1 MSMSLD
7 LIFASIGGQ
16 ESAELPANIEKVVA
30 DVVEDTAEEIAQ
42 EAAEAVVEAEIKEVE
57 ANVADLSKDVAST
70 ETTVEA
76 LEEKVEELQEHID
89 GMEAMAKGET
99 PFNSQMFA
107 YHFKKGSALA
117 ARFGAPVEHVGAESF
132 ADASTANLAAYQGME
147 GMKEVA
153 QKAGGAIKKF
163 FIQLFGQFISLY
175 NSIFDRLKGFEKKA
189 GVVKASVT
197 TAASAGKLRKGKI
210 PLAGAP
216 ASLLDAKGS
225 AGGAIPAIIN
235 AVNTI
240 GGTDGGA
247 EGVQRLVTALTKM
260 GPKVGTPK
268 NFPGSDAHAVQ
279 VGATT
284 VILVAPKDDENIGK
298 ATWSQTGDSA
308 KNMTMV
314 DALDGGA
321 LQAICDSVGNN
332 AGKLQ
337 SAKLSAANLTK
348 SRDQAIASAEASD
361 KPVNRGAHAATLK
374 MGEKALRF
382 GGDILGAQLQFV
394 QAHIANR
401 LDKKDDKKDDK
412 SEEKKEEKK
421 EEAKAE

>member
-1 MSMSLD
+1 MSMSMPLD
-7 LIFASIGGQ
+7 LIFASIAGK
-16 ESAELPANIEKVVA
+16 ESAELPANVEKVVA

-57 ANVADLSKDVAST
+57 ANVAEISKDVAAT

-76 LEEKVEELQEHID
+76 LEEKVEELQEHIS
-89 GMEAMAKGET
+89 GMEAMASGAT
-99 PFNSQMFA
+99 PFNAQLFA
-107 YHFKKGSALA
+107 YHFKKGSALS

-132 ADASTANLAAYQGME
+132 ADVATANLAAYQGME

-175 NSIFDRLKGFEKKA
+175 NNLFDRLKGFEKKA
-189 GVVKASVT
+189 GIVKASVT
-197 TAASAGKLRKGKI
+197 AAGGAGKLKKGKI
-210 PLAGAP
+210 SLSGAAAG
-216 ASLLDAKGS
+216 LLDAKGS

-235 AVNTI
+235 AINGI
-240 GGTDGGA
+240 GGTNGGA

-260 GPKVGTPK
+260 GPKGGAPK
-268 NFPGSDAHAVQ
+268 DFPNVDAHAVQ

-284 VILVAPKDDENIGK
+284 VVLVAPKDDENIGK
-298 ATWSQTGDSA
+298 AMWSQSSDAS
-308 KNMTMV
+308 KNLTEIE
-314 DALDGGA
+314 ALDGGA
-321 LQAICDSVGNN
+321 LQAICDSVGSN

-337 SAKLSAANLTK
+337 SAKLSAASLTK

-374 MGEKALRF
+374 LGEKALRF

-394 QAHIANR
+394 QAHIGGRAE
-401 LDKKDDKKDDK
+401 KKDDKA
-412 SEEKKEEKK
+412 EEKKEEK